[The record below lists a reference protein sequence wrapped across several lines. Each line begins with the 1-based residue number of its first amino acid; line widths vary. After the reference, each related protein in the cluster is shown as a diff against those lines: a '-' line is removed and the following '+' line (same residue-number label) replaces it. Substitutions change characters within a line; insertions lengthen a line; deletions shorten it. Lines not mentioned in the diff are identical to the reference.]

1 MGSAGSVH
9 TGGVG
14 SLQSCKG
21 RQRNSVAVV
30 DSRDH
35 IYEELEL
42 FRGPPKLSPVSGV
55 PPQVSKICLHN

>member
-9 TGGVG
+9 AGVG
-14 SLQSCKG
+14 PLTCSRG

-55 PPQVSKICLHN
+55 PPQVG